1 MVSSAFSTRAQGA
14 FVSDEEV
21 EAIRDFFLQNQ
32 VTAPSYDESV
42 LSEITGGGGGLGQG
56 NGKQD
61 DDLLPDAVRLVVESG
76 TASISMIQRRLR
88 VGYARAARLVDIMEQ
103 NKFVSEPDGAK
114 PRKVLID
121 AAEYNRIF
129 GGNLQS
135 GSPGSGKDTD

>member
-1 MVSSAFSTRAQGA
+1 
-14 FVSDEEV
+14 
-21 EAIRDFFLQNQ
+21 
-32 VTAPSYDESV
+32 
-42 LSEITGGGGGLGQG
+42 
-56 NGKQD
+56 
-61 DDLLPDAVRLVVESG
+61 
-76 TASISMIQRRLR
+76 
-88 VGYARAARLVDIMEQ
+88 MEQ

>member
-1 MVSSAFSTRAQGA
+1 M
-14 FVSDEEV
+14 SDEEV

-121 AAEYNRIF
+121 AAEYNAYSAEICKAAPPGAERI
-129 GGNLQS
+129 LI
-135 GSPGSGKDTD
+135 K

>member
-1 MVSSAFSTRAQGA
+1 MRCVS
-14 FVSDEEV
+14 
-21 EAIRDFFLQNQ
+21 
-32 VTAPSYDESV
+32 
-42 LSEITGGGGGLGQG
+42 
-56 NGKQD
+56 
-61 DDLLPDAVRLVVESG
+61 LLKAARPPFQL
-76 TASISMIQRRLR
+76 IQRRLR